1 MERSLRLNGLIH
13 TRFRSINQMFE
24 RIGWNRQRGYRIL
37 SGECSPKP
45 DELVDLAEALG
56 VKVDDIIQHF
66 CLRGHQLATSTNE

>member
-37 SGECSPKP
+37 SRESSPRP
-45 DELVDLAEALG
+45 DELVDLAEALD
-56 VKVDDIIQHF
+56 VTVDDIIQLF
-66 CLRGHQLATSTNE
+66 LPPRSPVGNIDQ